1 MAQQEKKNVLTP
13 MDIHDKEFTLRGRK
27 GYDRYE
33 VDSFLDQIVDD
44 YGDCLDNNVDLKN
57 ENVALK
63 NKIKEL
69 ESEVDRLDEL
79 RKTINDE
86 VLKAQKDASELRQKA
101 QEDAKKIVE
110 DAKNQAASENQSL
123 VYQNDTLK
131 NDYQRLKTQVAD
143 FRYKIRAKLQKQ
155 IDSLDDNT
163 WQYYLDAATNVE
175 RIYPSDGGEPIP
187 TASLPTV
194 DNKGQS
200 GVNLEHDKDADKVP
214 LSTSQPENDQ
224 ENTNDSDV
232 TIVFPD
238 DYKDH
243 N

>member
-63 NKIKEL
+63 DKVKEL
-69 ESEVDRLDEL
+69 ESEVNRLDEL
-79 RKTINDE
+79 RKSINDE

-101 QEDAKKIVE
+101 QEDAKKIIE

-123 VYQNDTLK
+123 VYQNDTLR

-155 IDSLDDNT
+155 IEALDDNT
-163 WQYYLDAATNVE
+163 WQYYLDEATNVE

-187 TASLPTV
+187 ISSLPTV
-194 DNKGQS
+194 DNNSQS
-200 GVNLEHDKDADKVP
+200 GVNLEHDKRTDEDISEP
-214 LSTSQPENDQ
+214 SQKEDNQ
-224 ENTNDSDV
+224 ENKNDSDV

-238 DYKDH
+238 DYKDD

>member
-1 MAQQEKKNVLTP
+1 
-13 MDIHDKEFTLRGRK
+13 MDIHNKEFTPRGHK

-101 QEDAKKIVE
+101 
-110 DAKNQAASENQSL
+110 
-123 VYQNDTLK
+123 
-131 NDYQRLKTQVAD
+131 
-143 FRYKIRAKLQKQ
+143 
-155 IDSLDDNT
+155 
-163 WQYYLDAATNVE
+163 
-175 RIYPSDGGEPIP
+175 
-187 TASLPTV
+187 
-194 DNKGQS
+194 
-200 GVNLEHDKDADKVP
+200 
-214 LSTSQPENDQ
+214 
-224 ENTNDSDV
+224 
-232 TIVFPD
+232 
-238 DYKDH
+238 
-243 N
+243 

>member
-1 MAQQEKKNVLTP
+1 
-13 MDIHDKEFTLRGRK
+13 MDIHNKEFTPRGHK

-101 QEDAKKIVE
+101 QEDAK
-110 DAKNQAASENQSL
+110 NQAASENQSL

-155 IDSLDDNT
+155 IDALDDNT

-187 TASLPTV
+187 TSSLPTV
-194 DNKGQS
+194 DNQDQS
-200 GVNLEHDKDADKVP
+200 GVNLEHDKNADKVP
-214 LSTSQPENDQ
+214 LSTSQPENNQ

>member
-1 MAQQEKKNVLTP
+1 MAQQEEKIVLTP
-13 MDIHDKEFTLRGRK
+13 MDIHNKEFTPRGHK

-101 QEDAKKIVE
+101 
-110 DAKNQAASENQSL
+110 
-123 VYQNDTLK
+123 
-131 NDYQRLKTQVAD
+131 QVAD